1 MDIVLSHFSAL
12 EALRAPSLRKRLNR
26 SRCAIDLPD
35 RAPTKAELA
44 ELIPRLPQSLQ
55 SGNPPEILLAH
66 DAPRTRPLHVK
77 THRALDALPE
87 LSAVQ
92 IAPDVRCV
100 SPEHLVVQLAPL
112 LTEMELVC
120 LLSELLGTYAIVPNV
135 TDGMFK
141 RREPLTTPDLIT
153 AHIELLGPA
162 PGTAKV
168 RQALSISCVG
178 SASPRET
185 KLSLRLGL
193 SKHRG
198 GEGLKVLSMND
209 PIQVRMI
216 HDAMRKG
223 VRKPD
228 ILLLCPT
235 GEGRDGKK
243 RRGVAVEYD
252 GKDHDGAV
260 RHARDAAR
268 HNELVANGID
278 EIIVT
283 AAQYSDQDYMD
294 GLAKTIREMLGVP
307 EVRVKRSV
315 AEKRRK
321 KREELCRELEGIDGV
336 HWSCFKNMSEDEEDE
351 EAKEGAGDDTR
362 PRADN
367 NGWDVVPVEAYMAD

>member
-12 EALRAPSLRKRLNR
+12 EALRTPSLRKRLNR
-26 SRCAIDLPD
+26 SRCAIDLPE
-35 RAPTKAELA
+35 RAPTKAELV
-44 ELIPRLPQSLQ
+44 ELLPRLPQSLQ
-55 SGNPPEILLAH
+55 SGSPPEILLAH
-66 DAPRTRPLHVK
+66 DAPRTRPRHVK
-77 THRALDALPE
+77 THRALEALPE

-92 IAPDVRCV
+92 IADEVRCV

-112 LTEMELVC
+112 LTEMELVY
-120 LLSELLGTYAIVPNV
+120 LLSELLGTYAIVPDV

-153 AHIELLGPA
+153 AHIESLGPA
-162 PGTAKV
+162 PGTTKV
-168 RQALSISCVG
+168 RNALSVACVG

-198 GEGLKVLSMND
+198 GEALKVLSMND
-209 PIQVRMI
+209 PIEVDKI
-216 HDAMRKG
+216 HGSMSKG

-228 ILLLCPT
+228 ILLLSPT
-235 GEGRDGKK
+235 GVGRDGKR

-252 GKDHDGAV
+252 GKDHEGAIQ
-260 RHARDAAR
+260 HARDAAR

-294 GLAKTIREMLGVP
+294 GLAKTLRELLGIP

-315 AEKRRK
+315 AKRRRK
-321 KREELCRELEGIDGV
+321 KREELCRELDGIDGV
-336 HWSCFKNMSEDEEDE
+336 HWSCLKGDSEETADDN
-351 EAKEGAGDDTR
+351 GGDGTA
-362 PRADN
+362 PRSDN